1 LFSQDTIAIEV
12 LEGAIPGSLAVLAG
26 ALVLDLL
33 IGEPPETLH
42 PVVWIGKVIGKTREF
57 FEGSPGARL
66 AGGVVA
72 ILIPAV
78 SGGLAYLVIT
88 FGAYF
93 WELAGPILGILLLK
107 STISVKSLLG
117 TVKSVGEQIESDP
130 DGAREGLLALV
141 GRDRSELSEG
151 EMRSAAIESLFENL
165 VDSVIAP
172 LFYFALG
179 AIFGYGAGV
188 ALAIFYKSVNT
199 LDSMLGYRTEALR
212 DYGYLSARLD
222 DLLIW
227 FPARISVP
235 FVSLVAFS
243 LRAISI
249 SLRDW
254 KEPPSPNSGWPM
266 GAAAGGLRV
275 KLVKKGVYTIAG
287 EYELPGAEDLRA
299 AVGLA
304 VRSIDLYLLVLILIF
319 LFF

>member
-1 LFSQDTIAIEV
+1 MFFQDTIAIEI
-12 LEGAIPGSLAVLAG
+12 LGGSIPGSLAVLAG

-57 FEGSPGARL
+57 FEGGQRARL
-66 AGGVVA
+66 AGVVVA
-72 ILIPAV
+72 ILIPVV
-78 SGGLAYLVIT
+78 SGTLTYMLVA
-88 FGAYF
+88 FGSYF

-107 STISVKSLLG
+107 STISVKSLLD

-172 LFYFALG
+172 LLYFALG
-179 AIFGYGAGV
+179 GIFGYGVGV
-188 ALAIFYKSVNT
+188 ALALFYKSVNT

-222 DLLIW
+222 DFLNWL
-227 FPARISVP
+227 PARISVP
-235 FVSLVAFS
+235 FVALAAFS
-243 LRAISI
+243 LRAVSI
-249 SLRDW
+249 SVRDW

-266 GAAAGGLRV
+266 GAAAGGLGV
-275 KLVKKGVYTIAG
+275 KLVKQGVYTIAG

-304 VRSIDLYLLVLILIF
+304 IRSIDLFLFVLISLF
-319 LFF
+319 LLL

>member
-1 LFSQDTIAIEV
+1 MFLQDTITIEV
-12 LEGAIPGSLAVLAG
+12 LGGPIPGDLAVLAG

-57 FEGSPGARL
+57 FEGSRRAKL

-72 ILIPAV
+72 IFIPV
-78 SGGLAYLVIT
+78 ISGGFAYLLIA
-88 FGAYF
+88 FGSYF

-107 STISVKSLLG
+107 STISIKSLLG
-117 TVKSVGEQIESDP
+117 TVKSVGEQIEADP

-141 GRDRSELSEG
+141 GRDRSGLSGG

-179 AIFGYGAGV
+179 GILGYGAGV

-199 LDSMLGYRTEALR
+199 LDSMLGYRTEGLR

-222 DLLIW
+222 DLLNW
-227 FPARISVP
+227 FPARMSVP
-235 FVSLVAFS
+235 FVSLAAFS
-243 LRAISI
+243 FRAISI
-249 SLRDW
+249 SVRDW
-254 KEPPSPNSGWPM
+254 KGPPSPNSGWPM
-266 GAAAGGLRV
+266 SAAAGGLRV
-275 KLVKKGVYTIAG
+275 KLVKKGVYAIAG
-287 EYELPGAEDLRA
+287 EYELPEPDDMRA
-299 AVGLA
+299 AIGLA
-304 VRSIDLYLLVLILIF
+304 IRSIDLYLLVLIF
-319 LFF
+319 LFLVF

>member
-1 LFSQDTIAIEV
+1 MFFQDTITIEV
-12 LEGAIPGSLAVLAG
+12 LGGVIPGGLAVLAG

-33 IGEPPETLH
+33 IGEPPETFH
-42 PVVWIGKVIGKTREF
+42 PVVWIGKVIGKTRDV
-57 FEGSPGARL
+57 FEGNPEARF

-130 DGAREGLLALV
+130 NSAREGLLALV

-165 VDSVIAP
+165 VDSVMAP
-172 LFYFALG
+172 LFYFVLG
-179 AIFGYGAGV
+179 AIFGYGVGV
-188 ALAIFYKSVNT
+188 ALAIFYKAVNT

-222 DLLIW
+222 DLLNW
-227 FPARISVP
+227 FPVRISVP
-235 FVSLVAFS
+235 FVSLAAFS
-243 LRAISI
+243 LRAVSI
-249 SLRDW
+249 SVRDW
-254 KEPPSPNSGWPM
+254 KESPSPNSGWPM
-266 GAAAGGLRV
+266 AAAAGGLRV
-275 KLVKKGVYTIAG
+275 KLVKKGVYTIGG
-287 EYELPGAEDLRA
+287 EYELPEPDDMRA
-299 AVGLA
+299 AIGLA
-304 VRSIDLYLLVLILIF
+304 IRSIDLYLLVLISLF
-319 LFF
+319 LVF

>member
-1 LFSQDTIAIEV
+1 MFFQDTIAIEI
-12 LEGAIPGSLAVLAG
+12 LGGSIPGSLAVLAG

-33 IGEPPETLH
+33 IGEPPEILH

-57 FEGSPGARL
+57 FEGGQRARP
-66 AGGVVA
+66 AGVVVA
-72 ILIPAV
+72 ILIPVV
-78 SGGLAYLVIT
+78 SGTLTYLLVA
-88 FGAYF
+88 FGSYF

-107 STISVKSLLG
+107 STISVKSLLD

-172 LFYFALG
+172 LLYFALG
-179 AIFGYGAGV
+179 GIFGYGVGV
-188 ALAIFYKSVNT
+188 ALALFYKSVNT

-222 DLLIW
+222 DFLNWL
-227 FPARISVP
+227 PARISVP
-235 FVSLVAFS
+235 FVALAAFS
-243 LRAISI
+243 LRAVSI
-249 SLRDW
+249 SVRDW

-266 GAAAGGLRV
+266 GAAAGGLGV
-275 KLVKKGVYTIAG
+275 KLVKQGVYTIGG

-304 VRSIDLYLLVLILIF
+304 IRSIDLFLFVLISLF
-319 LFF
+319 LLL